1 MNIEREAR
9 GRGRCLGDLRRVA
22 ALVLCLAA
30 GSAWADGPKVL
41 RYDLSLDLTATGLA
55 GGLAFLSSSVLQSQL
70 APRACRVCTPNS
82 LDASVRNALVWKDT
96 ARASRWSNVLVGVLP
111 VGLGAWDAL
120 AARAAGDGDAAWI
133 DLLILA
139 EAGMITLDLDQ
150 IMKYSVGRQRPYAY
164 FGSSGGAAVDGDR
177 DAFLSFFSSHTAFAF
192 TEAAAAGTIARMR
205 GYSSWPAVYAAGF
218 AVSGTIGYL
227 RIAADKHYLTD
238 VLVGAAIGTAIGF
251 AVPLLLH
258 PAESGSGSSG
268 GARVLPTAG
277 GIAFVF

>member
-1 MNIEREAR
+1 VNAEREAH
-9 GRGRCLGDLRRVA
+9 GRGRWLGDLRRGA

-30 GSAWADGPKVL
+30 GAAGADGPKVL

-55 GGLAFLSSSVLQSQL
+55 GGLALLSSSVLQSEL

-96 ARASRWSNVLVGVLP
+96 AKASRWSNVLVGVLP
-111 VGLGAWDAL
+111 IGLGAWDAL

-164 FGSSGGAAVDGDR
+164 FGSSGAGDGDR

-227 RIAADKHYLTD
+227 RIAADKHYRTD
-238 VLVGAAIGTAIGF
+238 VIAGAAIGTAIGF

-268 GARVLPTAG
+268 SARVLPAAG